1 MIRLSIVV
9 MFALTFASPASA
21 LQKFEEYRILG
32 SEILS
37 VRLGRQ
43 EVEDPATLII
53 ELVTESSQSQE
64 LSIESD
70 GGLDECKLTIDYAIG
85 DKASYIEIRVHM
97 TADTMNGVM
106 VTECARI
113 SIPNY

>member
-1 MIRLSIVV
+1 MVRLFSALFVAI
-9 MFALTFASPASA
+9 MFAAPASA
-21 LQKFEEYRILG
+21 LQQFEEYRIVG

-53 ELVTESSQSQE
+53 ELVTESSESQE
-64 LSIESD
+64 ISIESD
-70 GGLDECKLTIDYAIG
+70 GGLDDCKLTIEYTIG
-85 DKASYIEIRVHM
+85 DKGRYIQIRVHT
-97 TADTMNGVM
+97 TADTMNGVI
-106 VTECARI
+106 VTECSTV

>member
-1 MIRLSIVV
+1 MIRSFLALS
-9 MFALTFASPASA
+9 FALASAGPALA
-21 LQKFEEYRILG
+21 LQKFEEYRIVG

-43 EVEDPATLII
+43 QVEDPATLII

-85 DKASYIEIRVHM
+85 DKASYIEIRVHT